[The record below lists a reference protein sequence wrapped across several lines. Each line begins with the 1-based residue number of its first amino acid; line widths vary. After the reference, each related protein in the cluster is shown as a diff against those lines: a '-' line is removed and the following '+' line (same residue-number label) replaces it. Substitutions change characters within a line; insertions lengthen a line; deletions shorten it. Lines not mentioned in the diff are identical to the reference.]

1 MLVVLVVDVEVLV
14 VDVEVLV
21 LVVVPDVIPVV
32 IVPADE
38 LVVVVVLVVEV
49 DPVVDPVVVPTVV
62 PTVVVVG
69 GASPLH
75 GRGRS
80 AFTFLHASANAHIL
94 GVPSSPFSAS
104 HLAERT
110 SQ

>member
-49 DPVVDPVVVPTVV
+49 DPVVVPTVV

-75 GRGRS
+75 GRGRP